1 MAPHDTESRTSALG
15 ANDYFTGSYG
25 RPSTKPFTTKENDA
39 YPMETPVD
47 IRPTPDSHHGLL
59 SDPTFSSEK
68 GSAKAG
74 GNSIHRVENVRWRPV
89 WLRPVTLSTFLAL
102 FIALT
107 IALPVMLWYSQEN
120 DGLVRTRENL
130 VYLWRFGPTAILTII
145 SLFWARVEIQAM
157 RYMPWMAYRR
167 AQERGTNEDIYDL
180 DYTAMLSP
188 AILFQ
193 SLKRKHY
200 FVFLI
205 CFVSLI
211 LKIQI
216 VLAPSLYSLAAIRVS
231 EPAEVQVLNSFN
243 TTAPATTYTEGSA
256 YYTAKALVN
265 FDMRFPF
272 GVNGNLAYQTFKFS
286 NGTAR
291 GTTSSPLSVDVDGYF
306 SKIEC
311 LKMEDYTASAPV
323 VSSFNYHTFNVS
335 LTFPGCDAQVPV
347 ISDRILWD
355 KNKTAKGQTT
365 GNWVVTNSVGK
376 PCPNLPQQFNQSLYY
391 AARFGGSTKNASQ
404 PDFLNVAAVL
414 CTSTGWVSK
423 VRVVDDGVS
432 PNVTELAYVVKTPVT
447 ADLWTMLNSAMP
459 EAGGRW
465 GTTGVGMVAGPVD
478 SLSQFR
484 GESLA
489 VAVNVSNPLLY
500 TNEILQ
506 FAVLNMSQALGPLLG
521 HYRLRVDDESQLAVT
536 GSTVDSV
543 SKLVVNQWVCW
554 TMAALF
560 ALLSLVVASVLL
572 RHTSRTA
579 VWYRDPATILGN
591 MIFFK
596 EHPDL
601 ADRVAHSTS
610 PSTVWSHCDFTPL
623 VLRTWARGLSSLLTF
638 AIVVGLLYALRVS
651 KTSQGLATVSEEGYL
666 HLLWTSIPALVMLGV
681 SLYTSCCDFA
691 YRGLAILSCLS
702 TRSCSA
708 RDLDVSLMDMLGLRA
723 LYLSLRK
730 RVWAVTLSQS
740 LAITCAFL
748 TTLVSVIFTVESIPD
763 SHNIQLQQE
772 SWFGSTEIGRGLD
785 GLSLSRSNRQLL
797 SSLVTRQGE
806 ASLAYPKNTY
816 DDLVFPVL
824 GGVDTVPVSPNTTI
838 TATVP
843 AAKLHP
849 MECFNVPDSEY
860 NINITNW
867 VEETKYYEAI
877 ITQPFSCPNGSTAAL
892 LNRLDMGVAT
902 NRLGVSYMADV
913 FYSPQNTADINMAC
927 SLGVNATDYEYAS
940 WRYQTYAWGKF
951 STEKNGFNYFSMW
964 RCNYTWVEATTQV
977 HLAANDG
984 EYVLDPERP
993 PQADLSTIKPWTPT
1007 LDIPHVDQQFINIQ
1021 VGDAYPQLA
1030 VADLLAGWIGEQF
1043 KALIE
1048 PFGKLPLEA
1057 LGDAGQDEEILQG
1070 LQHNY
1075 GLVAAQLVNIENR
1088 YNLTARSRN
1097 AAPPDQ
1103 LPTLEAVV
1111 SDNGRRRLVQNATVT
1126 YILFA
1131 ILVAVALTHISAV
1144 LSIVTKRMVGR
1155 NWPFHLDVKGLA
1167 PDGFHSMATMGALLR
1182 GSNASDHLPES
1193 TQLLSTDEL
1202 HGRLSDLNF
1211 RLGWFQRALGQAR
1224 VFTIGVRGDGDFQ
1237 YLGGK
1242 TAKVDD
1248 GGTL

>member
-120 DGLVRTRENL
+120 DGLVRTRQNL

-145 SLFWARVEIQAM
+145 SLFWARVEIQAI

-167 AQERGTNEDIYDL
+167 AQERDTNEDIYDL

-231 EPAEVQVLNSFN
+231 EPAEVQVPNSFN

-432 PNVTELAYVVKTPVT
+432 PNVTELANVVKTPVT

-560 ALLSLVVASVLL
+560 ALLSLVVASYLSVNGLEPL
-572 RHTSRTA
+572 RFYATGLENLGSRFVFFA
-579 VWYRDPATILGN
+579 HIRHRCRALVRFEGLGD
-591 MIFFK
+591 I
-596 EHPDL
+596 
-601 ADRVAHSTS
+601 A
-610 PSTVWSHCDFTPL
+610 
-623 VLRTWARGLSSLLTF
+623 G
-638 AIVVGLLYALRVS
+638 VS
-651 KTSQGLATVSEEGYL
+651 NT
-666 HLLWTSIPALVMLGV
+666 LVMLGV

-951 STEKNGFNYFSMW
+951 STEKNGFDYFSMW

-1126 YILFA
+1126 YILVA

-1144 LSIVTKRMVGR
+1144 LSVVTKRMVGR

-1182 GSNASDHLPES
+1182 GSNASDNLPES

>member
-120 DGLVRTRENL
+120 DGLVRTRQNL
-130 VYLWRFGPTAILTII
+130 VYLWRFGPTAT
-145 SLFWARVEIQAM
+145 
-157 RYMPWMAYRR
+157 
-167 AQERGTNEDIYDL
+167 
-180 DYTAMLSP
+180 MLSP

-432 PNVTELAYVVKTPVT
+432 PNVTELANVVKTPVT

-579 VWYRDPATILGN
+579 VWFRDPATILGN

-601 ADRVAHSTS
+601 ADRVAHT
-610 PSTVWSHCDFTPL
+610 
-623 VLRTWARGLSSLLTF
+623 
-638 AIVVGLLYALRVS
+638 
-651 KTSQGLATVSEEGYL
+651 
-666 HLLWTSIPALVMLGV
+666 LVMLGV

-951 STEKNGFNYFSMW
+951 STEKNGFDYFSMW

-1126 YILFA
+1126 YILVA

-1144 LSIVTKRMVGR
+1144 LSVVTKRMVGR

-1182 GSNASDHLPES
+1182 GSNASDNLPES

>member
-1 MAPHDTESRTSALG
+1 MAPHDTDSRTSALG

-39 YPMETPVD
+39 YPMETHVD

-68 GSAKAG
+68 GSAKGG
-74 GNSIHRVENVRWRPV
+74 GNFIHRVENVRWRPV

-107 IALPVMLWYSQEN
+107 IVLPVMLWYSQEN

-145 SLFWARVEIQAM
+145 SLFWARVEIQAI

-167 AQERGTNEDIYDL
+167 AQEQSKNENIYDL

-205 CFVSLI
+205 CIVSLI

-272 GVNGNLAYQTFKFS
+272 GVNENLAYQTFKFS

-311 LKMEDYTASAPV
+311 LKMEDYNASTPT

-432 PNVTELAYVVKTPVT
+432 PNVTELPNVVKTPVT

-521 HYRLRVDDESQLAVT
+521 HYRLRLDDESQPAVT
-536 GSTVDSV
+536 GTTVDSV

-579 VWYRDPATILGN
+579 VWYRDPATMLGN

-601 ADRVAHSTS
+601 ADRVAHT
-610 PSTVWSHCDFTPL
+610 
-623 VLRTWARGLSSLLTF
+623 
-638 AIVVGLLYALRVS
+638 
-651 KTSQGLATVSEEGYL
+651 
-666 HLLWTSIPALVMLGV
+666 
-681 SLYTSCCDFA
+681 
-691 YRGLAILSCLS
+691 
-702 TRSCSA
+702 
-708 RDLDVSLMDMLGLRA
+708 
-723 LYLSLRK
+723 
-730 RVWAVTLSQS
+730 
-740 LAITCAFL
+740 
-748 TTLVSVIFTVESIPD
+748 
-763 SHNIQLQQE
+763 
-772 SWFGSTEIGRGLD
+772 
-785 GLSLSRSNRQLL
+785 
-797 SSLVTRQGE
+797 
-806 ASLAYPKNTY
+806 
-816 DDLVFPVL
+816 
-824 GGVDTVPVSPNTTI
+824 
-838 TATVP
+838 
-843 AAKLHP
+843 AKLHP
-849 MECFNVPDSEY
+849 MECFKVPESDY
-860 NINITNW
+860 DINITSW
-867 VEETKYYEAI
+867 VEETKYYEAV
-877 ITQPFSCPNGSTAAL
+877 ITQQFTCPNGTAAEL

-927 SLGVNATDYEYAS
+927 SLGVNVTDYEYAS
-940 WRYQTYAWGKF
+940 WRFQTYAWGKF
-951 STEKNGFNYFSMW
+951 STEKNGFDYFSMW

-993 PQADLSTIKPWTPT
+993 PQADLSTTKPWTPT

-1088 YNLTARSRN
+1088 YNLTSRSRN
-1097 AAPPDQ
+1097 AAPPDE

-1111 SDNGRRRLVQNATVT
+1111 SDIGRRRLVQNATVT
-1126 YILFA
+1126 YILVA

-1144 LSIVTKRMVGR
+1144 LSVVTKRIVGR

-1193 TQLLSTDEL
+1193 TQFLPTDEL

-1248 GGTL
+1248 GGTF